1 MVNRIWLSVVLA
13 EAVFVGYL
21 IAHPAHACAPA
32 PPSGKPVVNAD
43 QTVIL
48 IWDAATKTQHVIRQA
63 SFKSDAADF
72 GFLVPLPTQPEL
84 AESGNGAFTH
94 FRKLTEPER
103 KSVPRPS
110 SGMSCGCGGGTSPEH
125 AAAAV
130 RVLEEKMV
138 AGLHAHVL
146 ETKSTTALAAWL
158 KDNGYAFSPEVQ
170 AWAKPYVEAG
180 WKITALRVA
189 KRQDDK
195 EAKDVAATALRMTFK
210 TDRPLFPYREPEM
223 RKSAEVLEAHRRLLR
238 IYFVAEARYRG
249 ELAPQTPWTG
259 RVAWAGKLSTADR
272 ANALELLKLPET
284 TGPEQ
289 WWLTEFE
296 DDWPYRTAP
305 ADVAFSRSP
314 TQNEVRRA
322 PILEYVST
330 SFPADA
336 MVYGLAAVVVVPPLV
351 RRRKRSVSP

>member
-1 MVNRIWLSVVLA
+1 MR
-13 EAVFVGYL
+13 
-21 IAHPAHACAPA
+21 
-32 PPSGKPVVNAD
+32 AD
-43 QTVIL
+43 NLTGCVY
-48 IWDAATKTQHVIRQA
+48 
-63 SFKSDAADF
+63 KS
-72 GFLVPLPTQPEL
+72 
-84 AESGNGAFTH
+84 
-94 FRKLTEPER
+94 
-103 KSVPRPS
+103 
-110 SGMSCGCGGGTSPEH
+110 

-296 DDWPYRTAP
+296 DDWPYRTANGRRRLF
-305 ADVAFSRSP
+305 AQSHAERSP
-314 TQNEVRRA
+314 A
-322 PILEYVST
+322 PPILEYVST